1 MPSRVKEK
9 KERALNT
16 KLFLKAER
24 CNSPK
29 CVMVRRPYRP
39 GVHGRK
45 RRSLSEYG
53 RQLQE
58 KQKIQLIYGLNN
70 RQTRNLF
77 KGHPAKKILGILER
91 RLDRIVFLLGLA
103 LSMRIARQLVTHG
116 HILVNERKT
125 TFPAYKIRVGDV
137 IAVAPGSRKIKL
149 FEDAALKLK
158 KQEAPEGFQ
167 IDKENWQAK
176 CVSPFKE
183 DEAIRLP
190 FDIDLVVQFYSR

>member
-1 MPSRVKEK
+1 MPPKIKEK

-29 CVMVRRPYRP
+29 CVMIRRPYRP

-58 KQKIQLIYGLNN
+58 KQKIQLIYGLTN
-70 RQTRNLF
+70 QQMRNLF
-77 KGHPAKKILGILER
+77 KKYPPNKILSILER
-91 RLDRIVFLLGLA
+91 RLDRVVFLLGFA
-103 LSMRIARQLVTHG
+103 PSMRVARQIVVHG
-116 HILVNERKT
+116 HILVNGRKT
-125 TFPAYKIRVGDV
+125 TFPGYAVKVGDT
-137 IAVAPGSRKIKL
+137 IAVTPSSRQIKL
-149 FEDAALKLK
+149 FEDVALRLK
-158 KQEAPEGFQ
+158 KQETPVGFQ
-167 IDKENWQAK
+167 IDQEKWEAK
-176 CVSPFKE
+176 CISSFKE
-183 DEAIRLP
+183 DEAKTLP